1 MGRIEKLVAKFKRN
15 PKNVRFE
22 ELCNVLKHCGYDI
35 INVKGSHY
43 SLSNGEKTLTI
54 VKPHGG
60 NKFCHVMDVKEV
72 IKLCLQ

>member
-1 MGRIEKLVAKFKRN
+1 MSRIEKLLKRINNN

-22 ELCNVLKHCGYDI
+22 ELTKVLNYKDYEV

-43 SLSNGEKTLTI
+43 SFSNNEKTITI

-60 NKFCHVMDVKEV
+60 KKFCYVLDVKEV
-72 IKLCLQ
+72 IKKCIQ